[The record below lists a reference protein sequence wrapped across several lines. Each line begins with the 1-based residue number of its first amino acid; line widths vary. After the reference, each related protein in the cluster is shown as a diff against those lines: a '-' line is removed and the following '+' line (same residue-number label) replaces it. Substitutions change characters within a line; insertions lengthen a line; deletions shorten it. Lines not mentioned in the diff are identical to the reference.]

1 MTLPTFVIKNPSLS
15 MVEVCRQCELT
26 MDQVK
31 DKILNNEFPPAD
43 FVVFNSQ
50 LRWRQSTVNRWKR
63 SRKSETV

>member
-1 MTLPTFVIKNPSLS
+1 